1 MQNYTPYSPATIIS
15 LVFVGMLATGALVS
29 ACDSGRGN
37 DGDGGQSAL
46 IPLNTGNSWTYEVQD
61 NSRGEDNGST
71 EQATLEITRS
81 LTIDEE
87 QHYEMDP
94 GIDQYETDGE
104 PFLARPR
111 EEGLYVTEENLV
123 GFPLRYPAED
133 GKIYTHTDD
142 DGNEYKITVTDQTIT
157 VPAGTFDCLQ
167 YEIEFDGS
175 GAESGLGFSG
185 SACISPDVG
194 PIQIDLG
201 IFLEANLASHSLE

>member
-15 LVFVGMLATGALVS
+15 LIFVGMFATGALVS
-29 ACDSGRGN
+29 ACDSGGGN

-61 NSRGEDNGST
+61 NGST

-81 LTIDEE
+81 VTIDEE

-104 PFLARPR
+104 PFLVRL
-111 EEGLYVTEENLV
+111 EEEELYVTEEDLI
-123 GFPLRYPAED
+123 GFPLKYPAED
-133 GKIYTHTDD
+133 GEIYTHTDD
-142 DGNEYKITVTDQTIT
+142 DGNEYRITVTDQTIT

-167 YEIEFDGS
+167 YEIEFDGP

-194 PIQIDLG
+194 PIQINLG
-201 IFLEANLASHSLE
+201 FFSEANLTSYSLE